1 MDSLILLLPLAL
13 LALLFFSSSRRRRE
27 AATVQRTLAPGTQI
41 VTTAGLF
48 ATIVEVEDTA
58 VVLETSPG
66 VRSRWAR
73 AAVARVVPEPVADA
87 SADGSAGPAAGAGV
101 DDAPGGAVP
110 DDLAAL
116 DPDRADPPSGGP
128 GRSTGSSGSTRADG
142 PDLTKQDRRGGI
154 DEPGGTRP

>member
-27 AATVQRTLAPGTQI
+27 AATVQSKLAPGTQI

-48 ATIVEVEDTA
+48 ATIVEVEDVA

-87 SADGSAGPAAGAGV
+87 SATDASAGPASGAGV
-101 DDAPGGAVP
+101 DDVPGGAVP

-116 DPDRADPPSGGP
+116 DPDRQADPPAGGS
-128 GRSTGSSGSTRADG
+128 RSSGSARADG
-142 PDLTKQDRRGGI
+142 PDLTKRDRGI

>member
-48 ATIVEVEDTA
+48 ATVVEVEDVA

-73 AAVARVVPEPVADA
+73 AAVARVVPEPVEADA
-87 SADGSAGPAAGAGV
+87 STATGGVV

-110 DDLAAL
+110 DDLAVL
-116 DPDRADPPSGGP
+116 DPDRVDPPSGGSGP
-128 GRSTGSSGSTRADG
+128 GGSTRADG
-142 PDLTKQDRRGGI
+142 PDLTKRDRRGGV

>member
-13 LALLFFSSSRRRRE
+13 LALLFFSNNRRRRE
-27 AATVQRTLAPGTQI
+27 AATVQRALAPGTQI

-66 VRSRWAR
+66 VHSRWAR
-73 AAVARVVPEPVADA
+73 AAVARVVPEPV
-87 SADGSAGPAAGAGV
+87 GPTDAGAPATGDLV

-116 DPDRADPPSGGP
+116 DPDRADPSSGRSGG
-128 GRSTGSSGSTRADG
+128 SARADG
-142 PDLTKQDRRGGI
+142 PDLTKRDRGV